1 MRNEWKVDVS
11 ELESKGDIIIRT
23 TQEVYFPDG
32 IPNIQ
37 RTIALWS
44 TLVENSVN
52 KGKRGLRVVGDMEH
66 FSRMGLPKNYSNM
79 NHVWNKDLTF
89 LLLAYVHMIL

>member
-11 ELESKGDIIIRT
+11 DYESKGDIIIRT

-52 KGKRGLRVVGDMEH
+52 KGKRGLRVVGDMAA
-66 FSRMGLPKNYSNM
+66 F
-79 NHVWNKDLTF
+79 
-89 LLLAYVHMIL
+89 